1 MAVRVFGEVEG
12 EVTGKLERREVG
24 CTQDVVGRYV
34 YPVEQV
40 NDEKKGVGKDV
51 DTQAEQVFDNE
62 VGNEVAGV
70 EFH

>member
-1 MAVRVFGEVEG
+1 MAVRVFGKVEE

-34 YPVEQV
+34 YPLREV
-40 NDEKKGVGKDV
+40 NDERKGVGKEV

-62 VGNEVAGV
+62 VGKAVAGV